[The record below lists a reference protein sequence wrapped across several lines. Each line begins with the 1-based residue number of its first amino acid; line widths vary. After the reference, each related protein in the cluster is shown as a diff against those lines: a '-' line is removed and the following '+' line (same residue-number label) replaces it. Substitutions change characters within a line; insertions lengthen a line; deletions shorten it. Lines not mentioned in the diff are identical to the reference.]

1 MKMNATSKNI
11 IPPVK
16 IDITPNPSTKNP
28 PIAMP
33 WRFHHLKRFKKT

>member
-1 MKMNATSKNI
+1 MKINATSKNI

-16 IDITPNPSTKNP
+16 MDITPTPSTKNP

-33 WRFHHLKRFKKT
+33 SAIPPF